1 MNQKKWIKGI
11 IFLLLFL
18 FIGYF
23 LISNIDKTANNPK
36 YKKKL
41 WEFSLNTFLSLPDP
55 IKSTIM
61 IFSGKRSFSNLFNDY
76 NVKFLPDTQLI
87 KIDFS
92 RKNINFEN
100 KNKKKFYIEKYN
112 NQIIVANKF
121 GEFFTTKSDLLTSK
135 SIIKKFF
142 LINIFLKQ
150 VKIDTF

>member
-1 MNQKKWIKGI
+1 MDKRYN
-11 IFLLLFL
+11 FLLLFL

-76 NVKFLPDTQLI
+76 NVKFLPDTKLI
-87 KIDFS
+87 KIIFQ
-92 RKNINFEN
+92 E
-100 KNKKKFYIEKYN
+100 KNKILKIK
-112 NQIIVANKF
+112 
-121 GEFFTTKSDLLTSK
+121 
-135 SIIKKFF
+135 IKKNS
-142 LINIFLKQ
+142 I
-150 VKIDTF
+150 